1 MTALPP
7 RPGLSRRAQ
16 RQRRNPKMMFR
27 SRTAQTTLLAVGSA
41 LALITASCDRAHAE
55 GNLDAS
61 YTISFA
67 RISVGEITATGVFGQ
82 NEYAISARARAGG
95 VLKALLVDGEAS
107 FSTDGTI
114 KGGHPVPTTFTS
126 KMVSNAETLDVTMV
140 LDEGGNVKELT
151 ATPPPSS
158 DRVPVSNSNRQGIV
172 DPLTALLF
180 SATAAGEGLSQ
191 EACRRTLPIFDGH
204 QRYDLKLAFIRMD
217 KMTAE
222 KGYAGAVVV
231 CSVSYEPIAG
241 HRANIPLVKYL
252 SEGREMEIALAPIA
266 GTRLLAPFRLS
277 VVSTLAN
284 LMIEANR
291 FETIMAPAPAGTP
304 LISHPVDTSPTRKD
318 GVLERCV
325 RVHSG
330 LTVCQEVPKPAPER
344 R

>member
-1 MTALPP
+1 
-7 RPGLSRRAQ
+7 
-16 RQRRNPKMMFR
+16 MMFR
-27 SRTAQTTLLAVGSA
+27 SRAAQTTILAAGSA
-41 LALITASCDRAHAE
+41 LALITATAGDRAHAQ

-67 RISVGEITATGVFGQ
+67 RIPVGEITATAVFGH

-114 KGGHPVPTTFTS
+114 KGDYPVPTTFTS
-126 KMVSNAETLDVTMV
+126 KIVSNAESSDVTMV
-140 LDEGGNVKELT
+140 LEEGHVKEL
-151 ATPPPSS
+151 AVTPPPSS
-158 DRVPVSNSNRQGIV
+158 DLVPVTKANRQGIV

-180 SATAAGEGLSQ
+180 SAAAAGEGLSQ

-204 QRYDLKLAFIRMD
+204 QRYDLKLAFKRMD

-222 KGYAGAVVV
+222 KGYAGPMVV
-231 CSVSYEPIAG
+231 CSVNYEPIAG

-252 SEGREMEIALAPIA
+252 SEGREIEIALAPIA

-284 LMIEANR
+284 LVIEANR
-291 FETIMAPAPAGTP
+291 FETVMAPAPEGTP
-304 LISHPVDTSPTRKD
+304 PIAHPVDTSSTRRD

-330 LTVCQEVPKPAPER
+330 LTVCQEVPKPAPEGR
-344 R
+344 